1 MQREAR
7 QHIPALLGVLAL
19 VALALLLYHSLAG
32 GTLLQTSEYNSYAL
46 QAQNW
51 LEGRDYI
58 ADGENYE
65 WLELAIYNG
74 RYYQSFPPVP
84 ALIMLPFVAAAG
96 DWQAIPGNLIAAV
109 LALIC
114 ASGVYL
120 ACMRRGMK
128 PACCACLTL
137 FVSLGSNLFWM
148 STSDGVWFLAQLCGM
163 LFVVWGLFF
172 ALGKTGAD
180 AAPASLSMAL
190 AVGCRPFYALFLAC
204 WLIWRL
210 RKSHTLAK
218 MIPAVAPAAA
228 VALCLM
234 AYNCARFGNPL
245 EFGHN
250 YLPEFTRSAEGQF
263 SLSYLWGNIKKLL
276 RPVTLDAQARLVF
289 EKFNGFMFVIAN
301 PLFLLA
307 ILRGLWVCLPAGK
320 TRGSDDLPLPSSGIF
335 ILSVCILLTLATCM
349 HRTLGGWQFGA
360 RYMVDLFVW
369 LLVWFMRRR
378 DWTPGAGAWTLCGAA
393 VLFNLYGAVYMLSN

>member
-1 MQREAR
+1 MRSEAR
-7 QHIPALLGVLAL
+7 QHIPALLGVLVL
-19 VALALLLYHSLAG
+19 LALALLLYHSLAG
-32 GTLLQTSEYNSYAL
+32 GTLLESGDYNSYAL

-51 LEGRDYI
+51 LEGRNYV
-58 ADGENYE
+58 ANGENYA

-84 ALIMLPFVAAAG
+84 ALLMLPFVVASG
-96 DWQAIPGNLIAAV
+96 DWQAIPGNLIAAA
-109 LALIC
+109 LALFC
-114 ASGVYL
+114 AAGIYL
-120 ACMRRGMK
+120 SCMRRGMK
-128 PACCACLTL
+128 PVTCAFFTL
-137 FVSLGSNLFWM
+137 FISVGSNLFWM

-172 ALGKTGAD
+172 ALGKSRAD
-180 AAPASLSMAL
+180 AALASLSMAL
-190 AVGCRPFYALFLAC
+190 AVGCRPFYALFLAV
-204 WLIWRL
+204 WLLWRL
-210 RKSHTLAK
+210 LKSRSIAR
-218 MIPAVAPAAA
+218 MIPAVLPAMA
-228 VALCLM
+228 VAICLM
-234 AYNCARFGNPL
+234 AYNYARFGNVL

-250 YLPEFTRSAEGQF
+250 YLPEFMRAAEGQF
-263 SLSYLWGNIKKLL
+263 SLSYLWGNLKNLL
-276 RPVTLDAQARLVF
+276 RPVTLDAQAQLVF
-289 EKFNGFMFVIAN
+289 EKFNGFMFFVAN

-307 ILRGLWVCLPAGK
+307 MLRGVWVCLPQGK

-335 ILSVCILLTLATCM
+335 ILFICVLLTLATCM

-393 VLFNLYGAVYMLSN
+393 MLLNLYGAVYMLSN